1 MQKKYKKNIFK
12 NGLRVI
18 SVPMQNTRAVTVL
31 VMVGAGTKYETK
43 DTNGISHF
51 LEHMFFKGTKKR
63 PNTLKVAETLDRIGG
78 EYNAF
83 TSKEFTGYWAKVECS
98 HLDLAL
104 DWVSDILLN
113 SQFKEKEIEKE
124 KGVIIEEF
132 NMYLDTPIALIGDLW
147 EKLLYGDQPAGWMT
161 LGRKENI
168 LRFRRKDF
176 IRYLKTHYSSKK
188 TVICVAGN
196 LDSADVEKKVRKYFS
211 KIQDIQPSSKPSVVE
226 KQTVPNSLVY
236 FKETDQTHIALG
248 VRGYSLFHKE
258 RFAQILLAKILGGFM
273 SSRLF
278 ISVREKRGLAYYIR
292 TVSES
297 TTDTGYL
304 VTFAGID
311 NRNVGE
317 AIKIILKEY
326 NDLKR
331 KRISNSEL
339 KKAKDNLRGS
349 ILLSLESSDVQAS
362 FYATQ
367 EILTGKV
374 LTPEEKIDQLEKV
387 TPKDIQKVA
396 RAIFK
401 PENLNLVLIGPFRE
415 KQRFNNLLK
424 I

>member
-176 IRYLKTHYSSKK
+176 IRYLKTHYSSKN